1 MKKIKYF
8 WTVALA
14 IFFFTFNGQA
24 ADKNNK
30 IVYKL
35 NIKQDIA
42 PGTWRQAKQAFEAA
56 DSLGA
61 DLFLIHMNT
70 YGGTVLDADSIR
82 TKILQSKIPVVVFV
96 DNNAASAGAL
106 ISIAAD
112 SIYMR
117 PGGSIGAATVVNQT
131 GTPMPDKYQSYMRS
145 TMRATAEA
153 QGKITVVENGD
164 TLSRWRR
171 DPLIAEAMVDPSVYI
186 EGIIDTGKVLTF
198 TALEAIQNGFCEG
211 TAENVD
217 EVLEKTGMQGAEI
230 VEYVPSFLEKIIG
243 FLVHPVVSGLLIMA
257 IIGGI
262 YFEMQTPGIGF
273 PFGIALA
280 AALVYFAPLYLEGM
294 AEHWEIL
301 IFITGIILIL
311 VELFVTPG
319 FGIPG
324 ITGIILA
331 FSGLTLSLIDN
342 IIFDFDHVNPRRIS
356 IAAITVVG
364 GISAGFLLSLWAGSK
379 VFGANHG
386 LFRNF
391 ALQRVQNVDEGFVSI
406 DNSLLLLKGKE
417 GTAVTVLRPAG
428 KVEIEAEIYDAVTS
442 GEFIQRGKSVK
453 VIKVEATQLYVEEV
467 KSTQV

>member
-1 MKKIKYF
+1 MKKLHSI
-8 WTVALA
+8 WTVILA
-14 IFFFTFNGQA
+14 MFIFAFSGY
-24 ADKNNK
+24 ADEGNKK

-35 NIKQDIA
+35 NIKQDIT

-82 TKILQSKIPVVVFV
+82 TKILHSKIPVVVFV

-153 QGKITVVENGD
+153 QGKITIVENGD
-164 TLSRWRR
+164 TISKWRR

-186 EGIIDTGKVLTF
+186 AGIIDTGKVLTF
-198 TALEAIQNGFCEG
+198 TALEAIKYGFCEG

-217 EVLEKTGMQGAEI
+217 EVLEKTGLQGTEI

-273 PFGIALA
+273 PFGIALTA
-280 AALVYFAPLYLEGM
+280 AMLYFAPLYLEGL

-301 IFITGIILIL
+301 IFIAGIILIL

-342 IIFDFDHVNPRRIS
+342 VIFDFDHVNAEKIG
-356 IAAITVVG
+356 IAVMTVVG
-364 GISAGFLLSLWAGSK
+364 GISTGFLLSLWAGSK
-379 VFGANHG
+379 VFGAHHG
-386 LFRNF
+386 PFRNF
-391 ALQRVQNVDEGFVSI
+391 ALQSVQNVDDGFVSI
-406 DNSLLLLKGKE
+406 DNSLLLLKGKT

-428 KVEIEAEIYDAVTS
+428 KVEIDNEIHDAVTQ

-467 KSTQV
+467 KKMEG

>member
-406 DNSLLLLKGKE
+406 DNSILLLKGKE
-417 GTAVTVLRPAG
+417 GTAITVLRPAG

>member
-153 QGKITVVENGD
+153 QGKITYVENGD

-406 DNSLLLLKGKE
+406 DNSILLLKGKE